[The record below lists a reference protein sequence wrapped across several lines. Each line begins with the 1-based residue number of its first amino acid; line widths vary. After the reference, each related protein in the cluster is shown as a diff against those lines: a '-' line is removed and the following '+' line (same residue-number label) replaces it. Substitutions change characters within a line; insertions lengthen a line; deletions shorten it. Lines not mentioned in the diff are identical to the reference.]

1 MRRSYGVAE
10 NYAGNTINVP
20 TGAVASTSMRYHE
33 LAIQSWLNRI
43 FILRSGYPLPTVMC
57 APCDAFSLFNK
68 LWADQTNP
76 FKYLLD
82 VKDEQGNPLYQP
94 YPQPVRYPVMS
105 VYRKGWKL
113 RPYQNFSIHRMR
125 HINWPT
131 VSSAGTNVY
140 GVASTGTNVTTGD
153 LGNVTTS
160 RYPMAFDYRFQL
172 DHFCNRPDTQAF
184 FISQVFREFWRTGAN
199 QMQTWIKVNYP
210 GFGTKLVRLYMDGDV
225 ENLTPEEPEDGK
237 NVEFRTSFTVVLE
250 GYDIDLNYQVC
261 PALWKILVG
270 GTPSPDEVAAAFTQD
285 MRKDQENSIVKYR
298 EQTTTMPPVGTGTGS

>member
-1 MRRSYGVAE
+1 M
-10 NYAGNTINVP
+10 
-20 TGAVASTSMRYHE
+20 
-33 LAIQSWLNRI
+33 
-43 FILRSGYPLPTVMC
+43 
-57 APCDAFSLFNK
+57 DAFSLFNK
-68 LWADQTNP
+68 LWAEQNNP
-76 FKYLLD
+76 FQYLLN
-82 VKDEQGNPLYQP
+82 VKDDQGNPLYQP

-160 RYPMAFDYRFQL
+160 RFPMAFDYRFQL

-184 FISQVFREFWRTGAN
+184 FISQVFREFWRTGGS

-210 GFGTKLVRLYMDGDV
+210 GFGTKLVRLYVDGDI
-225 ENLTPEEPEDGK
+225 ENLTPEEPEEGK

-250 GYDIDLNYQVC
+250 GYDIDLNYEVY
-261 PALWKILVG
+261 PALWKIIVGG
-270 GTPSPDEVAAAFTQD
+270 GTPSPDEVSAVFNTD
-285 MRKDQENSIVKYR
+285 LRTEPENPIVGYR
-298 EQTTTMPPVGTGTGS
+298 EKTTDMPPPGVGTGS